1 MQLMRDIPTLRK
13 KEPLYM
19 LLSTVFFVIFVVAY
33 IDVYE
38 ISRESLWE
46 MKGE

>member
-1 MQLMRDIPTLRK
+1 MVLYYIAICK
-13 KEPLYM
+13 KEPSVLVFA
-19 LLSTVFFVIFVVAY
+19 TVFFVIFVVAY